1 MVFRAT
7 AVLVIVGPLSIA
19 CGSSHD
25 NKGGAQ
31 SDPPY
36 NVGGNGST
44 LNVTYQGGLATLTE
58 AQVNELKGSSCA
70 GWAHEGENLP
80 AILDFVV
87 DVSGSMGLTAPTT
100 GNRSKW
106 AITSEALVS
115 ALDGLPGTTAVG
127 MIFFP
132 NKNTQKNST
141 GSPLPITECV
151 NTNAMIPIDLLGA
164 ADSPQRKALAGGIG
178 VANAAGGT
186 PTDDAY
192 EFELQ
197 NNMLK
202 STLPGKKF
210 MVLITDGQPTFLK
223 GCMGTGNTSDPVD
236 YSPVVNAI
244 QDAASGGVKTFVI
257 GSPGSEAQAST
268 GADGRGWLSN
278 AAIVGQTA
286 PPGCPNQAPNYC
298 HFDMSQVPDFAAG
311 FKDALNQIAG
321 QVISCSYSF
330 PAPPAGKSLDPSKIN
345 VILTTGAPEYL
356 LVQRAASSS
365 CTDGWYLDSNNTVV
379 LCTETCKTAKADPKA
394 SLDLLFGCATIGNPV
409 T

>member
-1 MVFRAT
+1 
-7 AVLVIVGPLSIA
+7 
-19 CGSSHD
+19 
-25 NKGGAQ
+25 
-31 SDPPY
+31 
-36 NVGGNGST
+36 
-44 LNVTYQGGLATLTE
+44 
-58 AQVNELKGSSCA
+58 
-70 GWAHEGENLP
+70 
-80 AILDFVV
+80 
-87 DVSGSMGLTAPTT
+87 MGLTAPTT

-106 AITSEALVS
+106 AITSEALGT

-132 NKNTQKNST
+132 NMNTQKNPTS
-141 GSPLPITECV
+141 SPLPITDCV
-151 NTNAMIPIDLLGA
+151 NTNSMIPIALLGA
-164 ADSPQRKALAGGIG
+164 ADSPQRKALAAGIS
-178 VANAAGGT
+178 VAIAKGGT

-197 NNMLK
+197 NNMTK

-236 YSPVVNAI
+236 YNPIVNAI
-244 QDAASGGVKTFVI
+244 QGAASAGVKTFVI

-278 AAIVGQTA
+278 AARVGQT
-286 PPGCPNQAPNYC
+286 PLTPTCSDSGPDYC
-298 HFDMSQVPDFAAG
+298 HFDMAQVPDFAAG
-311 FKDALNQIAG
+311 FKDALAQIAG

-330 PAPPAGKSLDPSKIN
+330 PAPPPGQSLDPTKIN

-356 LVQRAASSS
+356 LIQRAASSS
-365 CTDGWYLDSNNTVV
+365 CTDGWYLDSNSNVV
-379 LCTETCKTAKADPKA
+379 LCSETCKTAKADPKA

-409 T
+409 N